1 MLANP
6 RWVYF
11 LYYLLYVV
19 NVEEDCIIVLLF
31 ECVFFRCEQKA
42 DPVVYPLS
50 VSLEDLYSGTVKK
63 VRVNLCYIPRQ
74 LLSGIDCC
82 KSWLMLYD

>member
-1 MLANP
+1 MPANP

-19 NVEEDCIIVLLF
+19 NVEEDCFIVSLF
-31 ECVFFRCEQKA
+31 ECVFFLCEQKA

-63 VRVNLCYIPRQ
+63 VRVNLCYKSRQ